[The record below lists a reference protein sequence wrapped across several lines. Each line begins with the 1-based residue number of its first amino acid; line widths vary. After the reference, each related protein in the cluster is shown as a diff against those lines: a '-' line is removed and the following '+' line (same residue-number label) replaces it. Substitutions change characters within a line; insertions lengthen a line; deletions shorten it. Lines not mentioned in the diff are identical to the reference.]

1 VIVRPGIAVVL
12 VAAVAALAACSGGGG
27 GDTLQPIPIQGGTA
41 AAPTVAV
48 TATMSTTTT
57 TVPVTAAVT
66 GSVAGGGPVGDW
78 DGARFDVGTISGL
91 TKVGALDA
99 ISFDRW
105 SYTAPDGSRTDAP
118 HLAAE
123 PVVAWWR
130 SSPFANVQVRNRT
143 FVLAP
148 DVEVLVVAPAGRD
161 AACADPPPAVT
172 PAPSWD
178 TADLAALSDPDNAG
192 TIATLTYSDSGQVT
206 RIRLTRGC

>member
-1 VIVRPGIAVVL
+1 VIVRSA
-12 VAAVAALAACSGGGG
+12 AAVALMVTVASCSGGGG

-41 AAPTVAV
+41 PASPSALVTVTTSA
-48 TATMSTTTT
+48 TTTT
-57 TVPVTAAVT
+57 TVPMTTTSAGSATAPA
-66 GSVAGGGPVGDW
+66 GDW
-78 DGARFDVGTISGL
+78 DGARFDAGTISAL

-130 SSPFANVQVRNRT
+130 TSPFANVQVRNRT

-148 DVEVLVVAPAGRD
+148 DVEVLVVDPAGQA
-161 AACADPPPAVT
+161 AACADPPPAAP
-172 PAPSWD
+172 PAPSWT
-178 TADLAALSDPDNAG
+178 TADVAALSDPANAG
-192 TIATLTYSDSGQVT
+192 MIATLTYSDSGQVT
-206 RIRLTRGC
+206 RIRITRGC